1 MFYEIGSLP
10 RGGFLARRASRTSP
24 PSLLAAASMRS
35 PATRHAQGVNQ
46 AQRSR
51 TMVISALSGGVC
63 RLGLDL
69 ARGHD
74 RTRARTSASHQILEC
89 HGA

>member
-1 MFYEIGSLP
+1 MCYEIGSLP

-51 TMVISALSGGVC
+51 TMVISGGVC

-74 RTRARTSASHQILEC
+74 RTRARTSARHQILEC